1 MVPNAQYRSTGLGSR
16 NGFLLMAVW
25 EDLKF
30 VEDKAFRGIESR
42 SSVQQTDIRDE
53 NARRQENQEV
63 R

>member
-1 MVPNAQYRSTGLGSR
+1 MVPNAQYRSTGLGGR
-16 NGFLLMAVW
+16 KGFLLMAVW

-30 VEDKAFRGIESR
+30 VEDKAFRRVESR